1 MKLKKLKLLKNKQ
14 EYIKSCLFLALILLL
29 STLYEYTSYKNVKK
43 NVLYE
48 DSFTILFFYK
58 KDDFYIS
65 KLSNNDFTFYSKIPK
80 DYNLNEIK
88 NIQLL
93 LLTKNITFYSYL
105 KGFYTNSIVLYANSS
120 IPTTKS
126 RLSSLIKQQHENILM
141 QHLYQA
147 LFLGQSMAKS
157 LRKAIN
163 TYGVSHLFAISG
175 FHLGVIVLVLY
186 FILHLLYKNIHQQ
199 FFPYRNKRMDI
210 LLAIFCFLFFYLYLI
225 GFLASFLR
233 AFIMFCIALVLLRS
247 HIKLFSFTSLLLTF
261 MLIICFF
268 PKYIFSLSLYFSL
281 AGVFYIFLY
290 FVHLKNLNKK
300 ISFLFFNIWIFAAL
314 NPIIHYFFPLT
325 SLYQLFSPLLS
336 LLFILFYPFVLFLHL
351 INEGSFF
358 DEYLLWILSYEVS
371 TYNYDTNIYFL
382 FIYIV
387 FSFLSIKSRKAFIV
401 LNILLFVFNIKVF
414 V

>member
-1 MKLKKLKLLKNKQ
+1 M
-14 EYIKSCLFLALILLL
+14 Y
-29 STLYEYTSYKNVKK
+29 
-43 NVLYE
+43 
-48 DSFTILFFYK
+48 FYK

-65 KLSNNDFTFYSKIPK
+65 KLTNNDFTFYSKIPQ

-120 IPTTKS
+120 KLNTKS
-126 RLSSLIKQQHENILM
+126 RLSFLIKQQHENILM

-147 LFLGQSMAKS
+147 LFLGEGMGKN

-210 LLAIFCFLFFYLYLI
+210 LLVIFCFLFFYLYLI

-261 MLIICFF
+261 MLILCFF

-300 ISFLFFNIWIFAAL
+300 ISFLFFNI
-314 NPIIHYFFPLT
+314 
-325 SLYQLFSPLLS
+325 
-336 LLFILFYPFVLFLHL
+336 
-351 INEGSFF
+351 
-358 DEYLLWILSYEVS
+358 
-371 TYNYDTNIYFL
+371 
-382 FIYIV
+382 
-387 FSFLSIKSRKAFIV
+387 
-401 LNILLFVFNIKVF
+401 
-414 V
+414 